1 MAHVRIE
8 DSGHRYRLS
17 LSDESWVCSEG
28 PLQEAVVRTLN
39 REAPITRYIS
49 PVYPDPENEA
59 MRSAVAWLEG
69 RSMTILTIAYN
80 TVDPVKS
87 DPNAPRPNY

>member
-17 LSDESWVCSEG
+17 LSD
-28 PLQEAVVRTLN
+28 
-39 REAPITRYIS
+39 RYIS

-69 RSMTILTIAYN
+69 RSMTILPIAYN